1 MQIQFHT
8 LNCKAALKDILSG
21 DYSGIIAILT
31 LKTPLIKPGAA
42 LNNSSYMSWQ
52 PGQGLARD

>member
-31 LKTPLIKPGAA
+31 LQTPLIKPGAA
-42 LNNSSYMSWQ
+42 LNNSSYMS
-52 PGQGLARD
+52 